1 MPGAVEVP
9 AGYECN
15 LDDQVEKERDD
26 EYYFE
31 LETSSSN
38 DSY

>member
-1 MPGAVEVP
+1 MPGAVAVP
-9 AGYECN
+9 AGDECN
-15 LDDQVEKERDD
+15 LDYRVEKERDD
-26 EYYFE
+26 EHYFE